1 MYQVINFLTFLVIV
15 CFSVSII
22 RKFIQHLYNISHRE
36 TWYIDKN
43 GTKLIT
49 WYIDKNGIQI
59 DLNFGFVDLM
69 DL

>member
-1 MYQVINFLTFLVIV
+1 MHIYVKHYYINEDF
-15 CFSVSII
+15 
-22 RKFIQHLYNISHRE
+22 K
-36 TWYIDKN
+36 KN